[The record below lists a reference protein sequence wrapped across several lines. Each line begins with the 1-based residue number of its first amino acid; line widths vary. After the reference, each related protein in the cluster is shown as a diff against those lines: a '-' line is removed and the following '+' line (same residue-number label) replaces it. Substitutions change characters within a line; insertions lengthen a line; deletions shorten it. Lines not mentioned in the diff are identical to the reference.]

1 MKISGF
7 TFIRNGIALQY
18 PFVESIQSILPICDE
33 FVVAVGNSDDGTRE
47 VIEKIHPQKIR
58 IIDTVWDETKRQG
71 GKILA
76 EPTNIAFDA
85 ITGDWGFYLQG
96 DEVIHEND
104 LPKIK
109 EAAEKYLN
117 DASIDGLLFKWLH
130 FFGNYDYIAKPFSRG
145 AYPFEVR
152 MIKNNKSIRSYL
164 DAQGFRKFSSDNP
177 KKGQRL
183 QVKKVEATVYHY
195 GKVRGPV
202 SELERAKSF
211 NRLWHDDEWVK
222 KFSEGKDEFD
232 YVTKFPLE
240 KFKGSHPAVMK
251 ERISNVNW
259 NFIPDKKNIQIPFK
273 YKLQNELQAI
283 TGWRPFE
290 FTNYKVV

>member
-7 TFIRNGIALQY
+7 TFIRNGIKLQY
-18 PFVESIQSILPICDE
+18 PFVESIQSILSLCDE
-33 FVVAVGNSDDGTRE
+33 VVVAVGNSDDGTRE
-47 VIEKIHPQKIR
+47 AVEKIHPSKIR
-58 IIDTVWDETKRQG
+58 IIDTVWDETKREG

-76 EPTNIAFDA
+76 EQTNVAFDT
-85 ITGDWGFYLQG
+85 IKGDWGFYLQG

-104 LPKIK
+104 LPKI
-109 EAAEKYLN
+109 EESARKYLN
-117 DASIDGLLFKWLH
+117 DDSVDGLLFKWLH
-130 FFGNYDYIAKPFSRG
+130 FFGNYYYIAKPFSRG

-152 MIKNNKSIRSYL
+152 LIKNDKSIRSYL
-164 DAQGFRKFSSDNP
+164 DAQGFRKFSSGNSEN
-177 KKGQRL
+177 GQRL
-183 QVKKVEATVYHY
+183 RVKKIEATVFHY

-222 KFSEGKDEFD
+222 KFSAGKDEFD

-240 KFKGSHPAVMK
+240 KFSGSHPAVMK
-251 ERISNVNW
+251 ERIGRAYW
-259 NFIPDKKNIQIPFK
+259 NFIPDKKNIQVPFK
-273 YKLQNELQAI
+273 YKLQNRLQSI

-290 FTNYKVV
+290 FRNYKVV